1 MSSMTEM
8 VLVGVVVGVA
18 LFWAVRAIWNSVRKG
33 NVCTSCG
40 NSGDCP
46 AENNPEMLQ
55 ELGQTGQHSPNSLVC
70 PSKSVNSPKDKAKT

>member
-33 NVCTSCG
+33 NACTSCTS
-40 NSGDCP
+40 SGDCP
-46 AENNPEMLQ
+46 VENNPEMLQ
-55 ELGQTGQHSPNSLVC
+55 ELGEMGQHSPSSPVC
-70 PSKSVNSPKDKAKT
+70 PSQAVNSPKDKAKT